1 MKPSLR
7 NTALKTKLCL
17 SERLSMNVIL
27 STEANV
33 ASEIIAL
40 HSYEVKVPSNLGCV
54 RENKIL
60 KKFSENPKAPEADL

>member
-1 MKPSLR
+1 
-7 NTALKTKLCL
+7 
-17 SERLSMNVIL
+17 MNVIL

-54 RENKIL
+54 HENKIL